1 MEIVHAGAGNTNRIT
16 LVELHQEPARAL
28 GVSEALAL
36 WIERQYRRS
45 AVAMMRSISPVGI
58 VKHRPGFAQT
68 VRPRKG
74 SIVASP
80 VLGAYDPEPDYFFHW
95 YRDSAV
101 VVDALRLLFEDA
113 SVECAALAHFGDFV
127 RFSLSLQGLDG
138 RSLSGGPDAGQG
150 QSQASWRNAIA
161 PDFRQYVRT
170 DEDLAAVQG
179 EAVAGE
185 TRVNPDGT
193 LDLSKWPRPQY
204 DGPSMRAIT
213 LLRWRQSAQF
223 DPDLNGSV
231 DALLRADLEFTRR
244 HWREACFDIWEEE
257 KGLHYYTLRVAAA
270 ALDGGAGWFEL
281 QGERAAALACR
292 ADAAEMLRFL
302 DGYWREDLQFY
313 RSRMLE
319 AKAPSGKE
327 LDIAVIFAALHA
339 AGSGET
345 HSVRDPRMHATLAK
359 LETLFDAEYAI
370 NRNRE
375 DRAPAMGRYAG
386 DVYYSGG
393 AYYFSTLA
401 AAEFCYRAALEPPV
415 ADSLNFESLVE
426 RGDAFLETVRRFT
439 PPSGDLSEQFDQQ
452 SGVQRSAQQ
461 LAWSYAAFI
470 SCVAARRQ
478 VIPRGA

>member
-1 MEIVHAGAGNTNRIT
+1 M
-16 LVELHQEPARAL
+16 
-28 GVSEALAL
+28 EALDR
-36 WIERQYRRS
+36 WMERQYRHS
-45 AVAMMRSISPVGI
+45 AAAMMRSISPVGI
-58 VKHRPGFAQT
+58 VKHRPGFAQS
-68 VRPRKG
+68 VKPRKG
-74 SIVASP
+74 SVVASP

-113 SVECAALAHFGDFV
+113 SVECHALANFADFV

-138 RSLSGGPDAGQG
+138 RDLSGPGSP
-150 QSQASWRNAIA
+150 SWRDSIA
-161 PDFRQYVRT
+161 PDYRQYVRT
-170 DEDLAAVQG
+170 DEDLAAVRG

-193 LDLSKWPRPQY
+193 LDLSKWPRPQN

-213 LLRWRQSAQF
+213 LLRWRQSAHF
-223 DPDLNGSV
+223 EPDLNSLV

-270 ALDGGAGWFEL
+270 ALEGGAGWFEL
-281 QGERAAALACR
+281 QREGAAALACR
-292 ADAAEMLRFL
+292 ADAAEILRLL
-302 DGYWREDLQFY
+302 DGYWREDLHFY

-319 AKAPSGKE
+319 SNARSAKE
-327 LDIAVIFAALHA
+327 LDISVIFAALHA
-339 AGSGET
+339 AGDGET

-359 LETLFDAEYAI
+359 LEALFGADYAI
-370 NRNRE
+370 NRNRGT
-375 DRAPAMGRYAG
+375 RAPAMGRYAG

-401 AAEFCYRAALEPPV
+401 AAEFCYQAALSNAAESP
-415 ADSLNFESLVE
+415 ARKSLVE
-426 RGDAFLETVRRFT
+426 RGDAFLATVRAYT

-452 SGVQRSAQQ
+452 TGVQRSAQQ

-470 SCVAARRQ
+470 SCAAARRQ
-478 VIPRGA
+478 VIPRSA